1 MRGSMEITSGTD
13 GDLVQFHVAGNLDSA
28 TSPSV
33 GRAVNVAMEAG
44 ARHLIFDMRDVRYVS
59 SAGLRAILIASKQA
73 QSAGGGVAV
82 FGLQAN
88 VAQVFVISGFD
99 KVLTIADSDA
109 DARDTLLAAPG

>member
-1 MRGSMEITSGTD
+1 MEITSGTD
-13 GDLVQFHVAGNLDSA
+13 GDLVQFDVAGNLDSA

-33 GRAVNVAMEAG
+33 ARAVNVAMEAG

-59 SAGLRAILIASKQA
+59 SAGLRAILIAAKQA

-88 VAQVFVISGFD
+88 VAQVFAISGFD
-99 KVLTIADSDA
+99 KVLTIAASDA
-109 DARDTLLAAPG
+109 DARDSLLAAPG